1 MVKNLMILLLSL
13 GFIFQANASGD
24 DVLFKIDNTPVKV
37 SEFEYIYNKNNFD
50 NKADYSEK
58 SIREYLELYINFR
71 LKVKEAESMGLDKD
85 PKLQSELKVYQ
96 EQLYNSF
103 YDKNTLKGLIDEAI
117 ERSKNDISI
126 SHIFISVPVDA
137 NLQQKTEAE
146 RKIQNA
152 YELLQSGNS
161 FSDVAKKLSD
171 DKYTKDNGG
180 LLGYFTAL
188 QIAFYNLENTAYNTP
203 VGSYSKPIET
213 PIGFHIVKVNDKRP
227 ARGEVKVALIKL
239 NKSNDA
245 AANDALK
252 TKISA
257 LYQQL
262 KDGANFTEL
271 AKTQSEDANTKAK
284 GGELD
289 FFAIS
294 QYDPIFEENAFALNK
309 KGDISQPFETQNAW
323 YILKLIDKKLPG
335 EYPDFKDELVSKIKK
350 SDRYTIKR
358 EAYILDVLNRHGFT
372 LIDPAFKN
380 FRTKAIDQ
388 FKIHDYKFSID
399 NPVPIM
405 KIVGNTYTNADLA
418 TYLSNYHLKYRKL
431 EAYQKFDRLYHDF
444 LEEKTIDFHILAYGD
459 ENEEYGS
466 LLKEYR
472 DGILL
477 FDLMEKKVWSKAV
490 EDSIGLKDYY
500 NNNKSKFLTK
510 EKADVRKYNA
520 PNEKAANLLVKYLKL
535 DADLINTKYLKK
547 LESKGVT
554 SSYEQLSAEKTDEL
568 SKKISWKDNGL
579 KVVKDDNNYAVYQT
593 FQIFP
598 VRERSFDESKGFA
611 IAGYQEFLEKQ
622 WLKELRQKYNVVIDE
637 AVLKGLIK

>member
-1 MVKNLMILLLSL
+1 MVNNLMILLLSL

-71 LKVKEAESMGLDKD
+71 LKVKEAESLGLDKD
-85 PKLQSELKVYQ
+85 SKLQSELKVYQ

-103 YDKNTLKGLIDEAI
+103 YDKNTLKSLIDEAI
-117 ERSKNDISI
+117 ERSKYDVSI

-137 NLQQKTEAE
+137 SLQEKTEAE

-171 DKYTKDNGG
+171 DRYTKENGG

-239 NKSNDA
+239 NKSSDDK
-245 AANDALK
+245 ANNAVK
-252 TKISA
+252 TKINTI
-257 LYQQL
+257 YQSL
-262 KDGANFTEL
+262 KDGGDFKAL
-271 AKTQSEDANTKAK
+271 ATLESEDANTKGK

-294 QYDPIFEENAFALNK
+294 QYDPIFEENAFALST

-358 EAYILDVLNRHGFT
+358 EAYILDVLNRHGFS
-372 LIDPAFKN
+372 LKDPGFKN
-380 FRTKAIDQ
+380 FRAKAIDQ
-388 FKIHDYKFSID
+388 FKIHDYKFTID

-405 KIVGNTYTNADLA
+405 EIVGVTYTNADLA

-431 EAYQKFDRLYHDF
+431 DANQKFDRLYHDF
-444 LEEKTIDFHILAYGD
+444 LEEKTIDFHILAYGN

-510 EKADVRKYNA
+510 EKADIRKYSA

-535 DADLINTKYLKK
+535 DPDMINTKYLKK

-568 SKKISWKDNGL
+568 SKKVIWKDNGL
-579 KVVKDDNNYAVYQT
+579 KVVTDDNNYAVYQT